1 MQGMYLPTQ
10 NWAKWLTLGIGIKRW
25 LFALCVALAI
35 WFGVF
40 GWIIGNQSAGGT
52 LQRGHIISGIV
63 LLSLGAGLAV
73 LAILRLSRN
82 LLRPYR
88 RQTPGPVAEIVVAHN
103 VRSRGVQLV
112 AIGGGTGL
120 PAVLRGF
127 KRHTSNITAIVTV
140 SDDGGSSGR
149 LRRELGGL
157 PPGDLRSNIAALS
170 QDESLMTQLM
180 DYRFD
185 QGSLRGHAFG
195 NLLISALSDVTG
207 DTVSA
212 LLEIERVLN
221 IQGRVLPATLRETHL
236 VAQVR
241 LPGQSSVQEI
251 RGETNISSAG
261 GEIVQIRLEPV
272 HAEAFSTC
280 LEAIAEAAILIIGP
294 GSLFTSIIPNL
305 LVNGIAAAL
314 REANVPRIYICNVAT
329 QPGETDDF
337 DAAQHVLAI
346 EQHCGHG
353 LFDHVLINDHYP
365 RENRGITE
373 YVPPAPHQHEI
384 LRRYQ
389 FHYRDLVDTDRPWR
403 HDSQKLA
410 QSIHEICAIHE
421 EGEALTPVNMPRS
434 PT

>member
-1 MQGMYLPTQ
+1 MYLPTQ

-25 LFALCVALAI
+25 LLALCVALAI
-35 WFGVF
+35 WSGVF
-40 GWIIGNQSAGGT
+40 GWIIGNQSAGGV
-52 LQRGHIISGIV
+52 LQREQVIAGIA
-63 LLSLGAGLAV
+63 LLSLGVGLAA
-73 LAILRLSRN
+73 LATIRISRN

-88 RQTPGPVAEIVVAHN
+88 RQTPGAVADVVVAHN

-127 KRHTSNITAIVTV
+127 KQHTGNITAIVTV

-170 QDESLMTQLM
+170 HDESLMTQLM

-207 DTVSA
+207 DTVRA

-241 LPGQSSVQEI
+241 LPGQSSIQEI

-261 GEIVQIRLEPV
+261 GEILRICLEPE

-280 LEAIAEAAILIIGP
+280 LEVIAEAAILIIGP

-305 LVNGIAAAL
+305 LVKGIADAL
-314 REANVPRIYICNVAT
+314 REASIPRIYICNVAT
-329 QPGETDDF
+329 QPGETDNY
-337 DAAQHVLAI
+337 DAAEHVLAI
-346 EQHCGHG
+346 EQHCGRG

-365 RENRGITE
+365 KENRGITE
-373 YVPPAPHQHEI
+373 YVPAAPSQHAI
-384 LRRYQ
+384 LQRYQ
-389 FHYRDLVDTDRPWR
+389 FHYCDLVDTQRPWR
-403 HDSQKLA
+403 HDPQKLA

-421 EGEALTPVNMPRS
+421 EYVANTS
-434 PT
+434 A